1 MKRFSSIYSRSEKVQ
16 EIVKNIKEYK
26 EPVYIKG
33 LSGSSLSL
41 ISSVVCELTEDF
53 THIFLFEDK
62 QKAAYFYNDLER
74 YYNDS
79 EIDYNEK
86 HVLFY
91 PSSFFHENDTNKLN
105 NANILLRTAI
115 LERLSLS
122 TAKIIVTY
130 PQAFCEKTVDKKSFN
145 KKTFTIAKNEDLNID
160 QLIDVL
166 DDFGFERN
174 DLVYQAGQY
183 SIRGGIIDVFSF
195 SQENPYRI
203 ELFGDTIDSLRTF
216 DVLTQL
222 SIEEKESFNIL
233 PNFTLSQEQT
243 TKTSFT
249 KWLNDKTILWVNQAD
264 LCLAKTMQIEE
275 KQNSNDTFIKSKEL
289 LNYIKEKKI
298 FFLGKNFQSKE
309 KNPLI
314 FDIISQ
320 PVFNANFP
328 MLIDCLEQ
336 KQEQNYQT
344 CFCVLDA
351 QQKERV
357 EKVLVEFAKN
367 RNITTPVFLQGS
379 IAEGFID
386 NDHKLLLFTD
396 HQLFN
401 RYHKYKLRDGSKEQE
416 KITME
421 SLLSLTPGD
430 YVTHIDHGIGV
441 FAGLAKIDKGGKK
454 QEAIR
459 LIFKG
464 NDTLYV
470 SIHSLHKISRYSSKD
485 TANIPKLN
493 RLGSTTWQILKN
505 KTKQKVKDIAKDLI
519 ALYAERK
526 ATKGYAFSADSY
538 LQNSLEA
545 SFMYEDTPDQLK
557 ATIDVKRDM
566 ESSHPMDRLVCG
578 DVGFG
583 KTEVAIRAAFKAV
596 CDSKQV
602 VVLVP
607 TTILAFQHW
616 KTFSRRLKD
625 FPCRVDYLNRFRT
638 TKEKNQI
645 LKDLQSGKIDILI
658 GTHRVVGKDVKFKD
672 LGLLIIDEEHKFG
685 VSVKEK
691 LKQLKV
697 NIDTLTLSAT
707 PIPRTLQFSLMGARD
722 LSIIN
727 TPPANRQPVNTQ
739 VINFDKELIRDAI
752 DFEIQR
758 GGQVYFVHNRVQTIH
773 EIAQLLHQLL
783 PKARIIVGHGQMEG
797 EALERV
803 MLDFIEGQYDILVS
817 TTIVENGL
825 DIPNANTIIINDA
838 QNYGLSD
845 LHQLRGRVGR
855 SNAKAFCYLIAP
867 ESYLLTPEAHKRLSA
882 IEEFSA
888 IGSGFAIAMRD
899 LDIRGAGNLL
909 GAEQSGFISDIGFE
923 TYHKILNEAMDEIR
937 QDCGQIQEDATK
949 RECVIETDLEILIPD
964 NYITNVVERLK
975 IYKQLDSMEDDK
987 DLAPLIQ
994 SLTDR
999 FGTIPWQTLELF
1011 QIVKLRMLA
1020 KKIYAEKIS
1029 IKQNKMAIT
1038 FNFQSNAVERILS
1051 YVQSYPS
1058 QSKVVEQEDKVILNI
1073 TSIDNL
1079 EKAIKVFSYLQ
1090 EDFVEKL

>member
-1 MKRFSSIYSRSEKVQ
+1 MKRFSSIYSHSEKVQ
-16 EIVKNIKEYK
+16 EIVRNINDYNN
-26 EPVYIKG
+26 PFYIKG

-41 ISSVVCELTEDF
+41 VTSVVSELTSDF
-53 THIFLFEDK
+53 THIFLFDDK

-74 YYNDS
+74 YYNDAEKDYS
-79 EIDYNEK
+79 EKQI
-86 HVLFY
+86 LFF

-115 LERLSLS
+115 LERLSCS

-145 KKTFTIAKNEDLNID
+145 SKVITVSKNEELNIED
-160 QLIDVL
+160 FIEIL
-166 DDFGFERN
+166 DEFGFERT

-183 SIRGGIIDVFSF
+183 SIRGGIIDVYSF

-222 SIEEKESFNIL
+222 SIEEKETFNIL

-243 TKTSFT
+243 TKSPFT
-249 KWLNDKTILWVNQAD
+249 KWFDDKTILWINQAD
-264 LCLAKTMQIEE
+264 LCLAKVMQIEE

-289 LNYIKEKKI
+289 LNLIKGKKV

-309 KNPLI
+309 INPLI
-314 FDIISQ
+314 FNITPQ

-336 KQEQNYQT
+336 KQAEHYQT

-367 RNITTPVFLQGS
+367 RNIITPIFLQGS

-386 NDHKLLLFTD
+386 SDHKLLLFTD

-421 SLLSLTPGD
+421 SLLNLTPGD
-430 YVTHIDHGIGV
+430 YVTHIDHGVGV
-441 FAGLAKIDKGGKK
+441 FGGLAKIDKGGRK

-493 RLGSTTWQILKN
+493 RLGSTTWQTLKN
-505 KTKQKVKDIAKDLI
+505 KTKQKVKDIARDLI

-526 ATKGYAFSADSY
+526 STKGYAFSADSY

-557 ATIDVKRDM
+557 ATKDVKHDM
-566 ESSHPMDRLVCG
+566 ESSYPMDRLVCG

-638 TKEKNQI
+638 TKEKSQI
-645 LKDLQSGKIDILI
+645 LKDLKAGKIDILI

-773 EIAQLLHQLL
+773 EIAQTLHQLL
-783 PKARIIVGHGQMEG
+783 PKARIVVGHGQMEG

-867 ESYLLTPEAHKRLSA
+867 GPYLLTSEAQKRLSA

-937 QDCGQIQEDATK
+937 QDCGQIQEDETK

-964 NYITNVVERLK
+964 NYITSVVERLK
-975 IYKQLDSMEDDK
+975 IYKQLDSMENEQ
-987 DLAPLIQ
+987 DLVPLSQ

-999 FGTIPWQTLELF
+999 FGNIPSQTLELF

-1020 KKIYAEKIS
+1020 KRIFVEKIS
-1029 IKQNKMAIT
+1029 IKQNKMTAT
-1038 FNFQSNAVERILS
+1038 FNSQSNAFERIIS
-1051 YVQSYPS
+1051 YVQSYPTQCTIS
-1058 QSKVVEQEDKVILNI
+1058 QQEEKLILNVK
-1073 TSIDNL
+1073 SIDNID
-1079 EKAIKVFSYLQ
+1079 KAIKVFAYLQ
-1090 EDFVEKL
+1090 EDFS

>member
-16 EIVKNIKEYK
+16 EIVRNIKEYK
-26 EPVYIKG
+26 EPFYIKG

-41 ISSVVCELTEDF
+41 ISSVACELTEDF
-53 THIFLFEDK
+53 THVFLFEDK

-79 EIDYNEK
+79 EKEYNEK

-91 PSSFFHENDTNKLN
+91 PSSFFHENDANKLN
-105 NANILLRTAI
+105 NSNILLRTAI

-145 KKTFTIAKNEDLNID
+145 KKIFTVSKNEELNID
-160 QLIDVL
+160 ELIDIL
-166 DDFGFERN
+166 DDFGFERS

-216 DVLTQL
+216 DILTQL

-233 PNFTLSQEQT
+233 PNFTLSQEQI

-249 KWLNDKTILWVNQAD
+249 KWFNDKTILWVNQAD
-264 LCLAKTMQIEE
+264 LCLAKFMQIEE
-275 KQNSNDTFIKSKEL
+275 KQNANDSFLKSKEI
-289 LNYIKEKKI
+289 LNFFKEKKV
-298 FFLGKNFQSKE
+298 FFLGKNFKNEE

-314 FDIISQ
+314 FDIIPQ

-336 KQEQNYQT
+336 KQEENYQT

-367 RNITTPVFLQGS
+367 RNILTPTFLQGS

-401 RYHKYKLRDGSKEQE
+401 RYHKYKLRDGKAQQE

-421 SLLSLTPGD
+421 DLLSLTPGD

-459 LIFKG
+459 LIFK
-464 NDTLYV
+464 NDDILYV
-470 SIHSLHKISRYSSKD
+470 SIHSLHKISRYSSKE
-485 TANIPKLN
+485 TANPPKLN
-493 RLGSTTWQILKN
+493 RLGSTTWQTLKN

-519 ALYAERK
+519 ALYAKRK
-526 ATKGYAFSADSY
+526 ATQGYAFSADSY

-557 ATIDVKRDM
+557 ATIDVKQDM

-616 KTFSRRLKD
+616 KTFSQRLKD

-645 LKDLQSGKIDILI
+645 LKDLQIGKIDILI

-773 EIAQLLHQLL
+773 EIAQTLHQLV
-783 PKARIIVGHGQMEG
+783 PKARIVVGHGQMEG

-899 LDIRGAGNLL
+899 LDIRGAGDLL

-964 NYITNVVERLK
+964 KYISNIVERLK
-975 IYKQLDSMEDDK
+975 IYKQLDTMESEK
-987 DLAPLIQ
+987 DLPLLQQ
-994 SLTDR
+994 SLEDR
-999 FGTIPWQTLELF
+999 FGTIPSQTLELF

-1038 FNFQSNAVERILS
+1038 FNSQSNAVERILS

-1058 QSKVVEQEDKVILNI
+1058 QCTLEEKDDKLNLNI
-1073 TSIDNL
+1073 KSIGNL
-1079 EKAIKVFSYLQ
+1079 DDAIKVFTYLQ
-1090 EDFVEKL
+1090 EENC

>member
-16 EIVKNIKEYK
+16 EIVKNIKDYK

-130 PQAFCEKTVDKKSFN
+130 PQAFCEKTIDKKSFN
-145 KKTFTIAKNEDLNID
+145 KKTFTIAKNEELNID

-166 DDFGFERN
+166 DDFGFERS

-493 RLGSTTWQILKN
+493 RLGSTIWQTLKN

-583 KTEVAIRAAFKAV
+583 KTEVAIRASFKAV

-773 EIAQLLHQLL
+773 EIAQTLHQLV

-987 DLAPLIQ
+987 DLAPLIK

>member
-26 EPVYIKG
+26 EPFYIKG

-41 ISSVVCELTEDF
+41 ISSVTCELTEEF

-79 EIDYNEK
+79 EKEYNEK

-91 PSSFFHENDTNKLN
+91 PSSFFHENDANKLN
-105 NANILLRTAI
+105 NSNILLRTAI

-145 KKTFTIAKNEDLNID
+145 KKIFTISKNEELNID
-160 QLIDVL
+160 ELIDVL
-166 DDFGFERN
+166 DDFGFERS

-216 DVLTQL
+216 DILTQL

-233 PNFTLSQEQT
+233 PNFTLSQEQI

-249 KWLNDKTILWVNQAD
+249 KWFNDKTILWVNQAD
-264 LCLAKTMQIEE
+264 LCLAKFMQIEE
-275 KQNSNDTFIKSKEL
+275 KQNSNDTFLKSKEI
-289 LNYIKEKKI
+289 LNFFKEKKV
-298 FFLGKNFQSKE
+298 FFLGKNFKNEE

-314 FDIISQ
+314 FDIIPQ

-336 KQEQNYQT
+336 KQEENYQT

-367 RNITTPVFLQGS
+367 RNILTPTFLQGS

-401 RYHKYKLRDGSKEQE
+401 RYHKYKLRDGKAQQE

-421 SLLSLTPGD
+421 DLLSLTPGD

-459 LIFKG
+459 LIFK
-464 NDTLYV
+464 NDDILYV
-470 SIHSLHKISRYSSKD
+470 SIHSLHKISRYSSKE
-485 TANIPKLN
+485 TANPPKLN
-493 RLGSTTWQILKN
+493 RLGSTTWQTLKN

-519 ALYAERK
+519 ALYAKRK
-526 ATKGYAFSADSY
+526 ATQGYAFSADSY

-616 KTFSRRLKD
+616 KTFSQRLKD

-645 LKDLQSGKIDILI
+645 LKDLQIGKIDILI

-773 EIAQLLHQLL
+773 EIAQTLHQLV
-783 PKARIIVGHGQMEG
+783 PKARIVVGHGQMEG

-899 LDIRGAGNLL
+899 LDIRGAGDLL

-964 NYITNVVERLK
+964 KYISNIVERLK
-975 IYKQLDSMEDDK
+975 IYKQLDTMESEK
-987 DLAPLIQ
+987 DLPLLQQ
-994 SLTDR
+994 SLEDR
-999 FGTIPWQTLELF
+999 FGTIPSQTLELF

-1058 QSKVVEQEDKVILNI
+1058 QCTLEEKDDKLNLNI
-1073 TSIDNL
+1073 KSIGNL
-1079 EKAIKVFSYLQ
+1079 DDAIKVFSYLQ
-1090 EDFVEKL
+1090 EDFV

>member
-16 EIVKNIKEYK
+16 EIVRNIKEYK
-26 EPVYIKG
+26 EPFYIKG

-41 ISSVVCELTEDF
+41 ISSVACELTEDF
-53 THIFLFEDK
+53 THVFLFEDK

-79 EIDYNEK
+79 EKEYNEK

-91 PSSFFHENDTNKLN
+91 PSSFFHENDANKLN
-105 NANILLRTAI
+105 NSNILLRTAI

-145 KKTFTIAKNEDLNID
+145 KKIFTVSKNEELNID
-160 QLIDVL
+160 ELIDVL
-166 DDFGFERN
+166 DDFGFERS

-216 DVLTQL
+216 DILTQL

-233 PNFTLSQEQT
+233 PNFTLSQEQI

-249 KWLNDKTILWVNQAD
+249 KWFNDKTILWVNQAD
-264 LCLAKTMQIEE
+264 LCLAKFMQIEE
-275 KQNSNDTFIKSKEL
+275 KQNANDSFLKSKEI
-289 LNYIKEKKI
+289 LNFFKEKKV
-298 FFLGKNFQSKE
+298 FFLGKNFKNEE

-336 KQEQNYQT
+336 KQEENYQT

-367 RNITTPVFLQGS
+367 RNILTPTFLQGS

-401 RYHKYKLRDGSKEQE
+401 RYHKYKLRDGKAQQE

-421 SLLSLTPGD
+421 DLLSLTPGD

-459 LIFKG
+459 LIFK
-464 NDTLYV
+464 NDDILYV
-470 SIHSLHKISRYSSKD
+470 SIHSLHKISRYSSKE
-485 TANIPKLN
+485 TANPPKLN
-493 RLGSTTWQILKN
+493 RLGSTTWQTLKN

-519 ALYAERK
+519 ALYAKRK
-526 ATKGYAFSADSY
+526 ATQGYAFSADSY

-616 KTFSRRLKD
+616 KTFSQRLKD

-645 LKDLQSGKIDILI
+645 LKDLQIGKIDILI

-773 EIAQLLHQLL
+773 EIAQTLHQLV
-783 PKARIIVGHGQMEG
+783 PKARIVVGHGQMEG

-899 LDIRGAGNLL
+899 LDIRGAGDLL

-964 NYITNVVERLK
+964 KYISNIVERLK
-975 IYKQLDSMEDDK
+975 IYKQLDTMESEK
-987 DLAPLIQ
+987 DLPLLQQ
-994 SLTDR
+994 SLEDR
-999 FGTIPWQTLELF
+999 FGTIPSQTLELF

-1038 FNFQSNAVERILS
+1038 FNSQSNAVERILS

-1058 QSKVVEQEDKVILNI
+1058 QCTLEEKDDKLNLNI
-1073 TSIDNL
+1073 KSIGNL
-1079 EKAIKVFSYLQ
+1079 DDAIKVFTYLQ
-1090 EDFVEKL
+1090 EENC

>member
-16 EIVKNIKEYK
+16 EIVRNIKEYK
-26 EPVYIKG
+26 EPFYIKG

-41 ISSVVCELTEDF
+41 ISSVTCELTEDF

-91 PSSFFHENDTNKLN
+91 PSSFFHENDNNKLN

-145 KKTFTIAKNEDLNID
+145 KKIFTISKNEELNIEE
-160 QLIDVL
+160 LIDVL
-166 DDFGFERN
+166 DDFGFERS

-216 DVLTQL
+216 DILTQL

-233 PNFTLSQEQT
+233 PNFTLSQEQI

-249 KWLNDKTILWVNQAD
+249 KWFNDKTIIWVNQAD
-264 LCLAKTMQIEE
+264 LCLAKFMQIEE
-275 KQNSNDTFIKSKEL
+275 KQNANDSFLKSKEI
-289 LNYIKEKKI
+289 LNFFKEKKV
-298 FFLGKNFQSKE
+298 FFFEKNFKNEE

-367 RNITTPVFLQGS
+367 RNILTPTFLQGS

-401 RYHKYKLRDGSKEQE
+401 RYHKYKLRDGKAQQE

-421 SLLSLTPGD
+421 DLLSLTPGD

-459 LIFKG
+459 LIFKD
-464 NDTLYV
+464 NDSLYV
-470 SIHSLHKISRYSSKD
+470 SIHSLHKISRYSSKE
-485 TANIPKLN
+485 TANPPKLN
-493 RLGSTTWQILKN
+493 RLGSTTWQTLKN

-519 ALYAERK
+519 ALYAKRK
-526 ATKGYAFSADSY
+526 ATQGYAFSADSY

-616 KTFSRRLKD
+616 KTFSQRLKD

-645 LKDLQSGKIDILI
+645 LKDLQIGKIDILI

-773 EIAQLLHQLL
+773 EIAQTLHQLV
-783 PKARIIVGHGQMEG
+783 PKARIVVGHGQMEG

-867 ESYLLTPEAHKRLSA
+867 EAYLLTPEAHKRLSA

-899 LDIRGAGNLL
+899 LDIRGAGDLL

-964 NYITNVVERLK
+964 KYISNIVERLK
-975 IYKQLDSMEDDK
+975 IYKQLDTMESEK
-987 DLAPLIQ
+987 DLPLLQQ
-994 SLTDR
+994 SLEDR
-999 FGTIPWQTLELF
+999 FGTIPSQTLELF

-1051 YVQSYPS
+1051 YVQSYPT
-1058 QSKVVEQEDKVILNI
+1058 QSSVSEQEDKVVLSIK
-1073 TSIDNL
+1073 SIDNL
-1079 EKAIKVFSYLQ
+1079 DKAIKVFTYLQ
-1090 EDFVEKL
+1090 EDFV

>member
-26 EPVYIKG
+26 EPLYIKG

-41 ISSVVCELTEDF
+41 ISSVACELTEDF

-79 EIDYNEK
+79 EKEYNEK

-105 NANILLRTAI
+105 NSNILLRTAI

-145 KKTFTIAKNEDLNID
+145 KKIFTISKNEELNID
-160 QLIDVL
+160 ELIDIL
-166 DDFGFERN
+166 DDFGFERS

-216 DVLTQL
+216 DILTQL

-233 PNFTLSQEQT
+233 PNFTLSQEQI

-249 KWLNDKTILWVNQAD
+249 KWFNDKTIIWVNQAD
-264 LCLAKTMQIEE
+264 LCLAKFMQIEE
-275 KQNSNDTFIKSKEL
+275 KQNANDSFLKSKEI
-289 LNYIKEKKI
+289 LNFFKEKKV
-298 FFLGKNFQSKE
+298 FFLGKNFKNEE

-336 KQEQNYQT
+336 KQEENYQT

-367 RNITTPVFLQGS
+367 RNILTPTFLQGS

-401 RYHKYKLRDGSKEQE
+401 RYHKYKLRDGKAQQE

-421 SLLSLTPGD
+421 DLLSLTPGD

-459 LIFKG
+459 LIFK
-464 NDTLYV
+464 NDDILYV

-485 TANIPKLN
+485 TANPPKLN
-493 RLGSTTWQILKN
+493 RLGSTTWQTLKN

-519 ALYAERK
+519 ALYAKRK
-526 ATKGYAFSADSY
+526 ATQGYAFSADSY

-616 KTFSRRLKD
+616 KTFSQRLKD

-645 LKDLQSGKIDILI
+645 LKDLQIGKIDILI

-773 EIAQLLHQLL
+773 EIAQTLHQLV
-783 PKARIIVGHGQMEG
+783 PKARIVVGHGQMEG

-899 LDIRGAGNLL
+899 LDIRGAGDLL

-964 NYITNVVERLK
+964 KYISNIVERLK
-975 IYKQLDSMEDDK
+975 IYKQLDTMESEK
-987 DLAPLIQ
+987 DLPLLQQ
-994 SLTDR
+994 SLEDR
-999 FGTIPWQTLELF
+999 FGTIPSQTLELF

-1038 FNFQSNAVERILS
+1038 FNSQSNAVERILS

-1058 QSKVVEQEDKVILNI
+1058 QCTLEEKDDKLNLNI
-1073 TSIDNL
+1073 KSIGNL
-1079 EKAIKVFSYLQ
+1079 DDAIKVFTYLQ
-1090 EDFVEKL
+1090 EENC

>member
-16 EIVKNIKEYK
+16 EIVRNIKEYK
-26 EPVYIKG
+26 EPFYIKG

-41 ISSVVCELTEDF
+41 ISSVACELTEDF
-53 THIFLFEDK
+53 THVFLFEDK

-79 EIDYNEK
+79 EKEYNEK

-91 PSSFFHENDTNKLN
+91 PSSFFHENDANKLN
-105 NANILLRTAI
+105 NSNILLRTAI

-145 KKTFTIAKNEDLNID
+145 KKIFTVSKNEELNID
-160 QLIDVL
+160 ELIDIL
-166 DDFGFERN
+166 DDFGFERS

-216 DVLTQL
+216 DILTQL

-233 PNFTLSQEQT
+233 PNFTLSQEQI

-249 KWLNDKTILWVNQAD
+249 KWFNDKTILWVNQAD
-264 LCLAKTMQIEE
+264 LCLAKFMQIEE
-275 KQNSNDTFIKSKEL
+275 KQNSNDTFLKSKEI
-289 LNYIKEKKI
+289 LNFFKEKKV
-298 FFLGKNFQSKE
+298 FFLGKNFKNEE

-336 KQEQNYQT
+336 KQEENYQT

-367 RNITTPVFLQGS
+367 RNILTPTFLQGS

-401 RYHKYKLRDGSKEQE
+401 RYHKYKLRDGKAQQE

-421 SLLSLTPGD
+421 DLLSLTPGD

-459 LIFKG
+459 LIFK
-464 NDTLYV
+464 NDDILYV
-470 SIHSLHKISRYSSKD
+470 SIHSLHKISRYSSKE
-485 TANIPKLN
+485 TANPPKLN
-493 RLGSTTWQILKN
+493 RLGSTTWQTLKN

-519 ALYAERK
+519 ALYAKRK
-526 ATKGYAFSADSY
+526 ATQGYAFSADSY

-616 KTFSRRLKD
+616 KTFSQRLKD

-645 LKDLQSGKIDILI
+645 LKDLQIGKIDILI

-773 EIAQLLHQLL
+773 EIAQTLHQLV
-783 PKARIIVGHGQMEG
+783 PKARIVVGHGQMEG

-899 LDIRGAGNLL
+899 LDIRGAGDLL

-964 NYITNVVERLK
+964 KYISNIVERLK
-975 IYKQLDSMEDDK
+975 IYKQLDTMESEK
-987 DLAPLIQ
+987 DLPLLQQ
-994 SLTDR
+994 SLEDR
-999 FGTIPWQTLELF
+999 FGTIPSQTLELF

-1038 FNFQSNAVERILS
+1038 FNSQSNAVERILS

-1058 QSKVVEQEDKVILNI
+1058 QCTLEEKDDKLNLNI
-1073 TSIDNL
+1073 KSIGNL
-1079 EKAIKVFSYLQ
+1079 DDAIKVFTYLQ
-1090 EDFVEKL
+1090 EENC

>member
-16 EIVKNIKEYK
+16 EIVRNIKEYK
-26 EPVYIKG
+26 EPLYIKG

-41 ISSVVCELTEDF
+41 ISSVTCELTEEF

-79 EIDYNEK
+79 EKEYNEK

-91 PSSFFHENDTNKLN
+91 PSSFFHENDANKLN
-105 NANILLRTAI
+105 NSNILLRTAI

-145 KKTFTIAKNEDLNID
+145 KKIFTVSKNEELNID
-160 QLIDVL
+160 ELIDIL
-166 DDFGFERN
+166 DDFGFERS

-216 DVLTQL
+216 DILTQL

-233 PNFTLSQEQT
+233 PNFTLSQEQI

-249 KWLNDKTILWVNQAD
+249 KWFNDKTIIWVNQAD
-264 LCLAKTMQIEE
+264 LCLAKFMQIEE
-275 KQNSNDTFIKSKEL
+275 KQNSNDTFLKSKEI
-289 LNYIKEKKI
+289 LNFFKEKKV
-298 FFLGKNFQSKE
+298 FFLGKNFKNEE

-336 KQEQNYQT
+336 KQEENYQT

-367 RNITTPVFLQGS
+367 RNILTPTFLQGS

-401 RYHKYKLRDGSKEQE
+401 RYHKYKLRDGKAQQE

-421 SLLSLTPGD
+421 DLLSLTPGD

-459 LIFKG
+459 LIFK
-464 NDTLYV
+464 NDDILYV
-470 SIHSLHKISRYSSKD
+470 SIHSLHKISRYSSKE
-485 TANIPKLN
+485 TANPPKLN
-493 RLGSTTWQILKN
+493 RLGSTTWQTLKN

-519 ALYAERK
+519 ALYAKRK
-526 ATKGYAFSADSY
+526 ATQGYAFSADSY

-616 KTFSRRLKD
+616 KTFSQRLKD

-645 LKDLQSGKIDILI
+645 LKDLQIGKIDILI

-773 EIAQLLHQLL
+773 EIAQTLHQLV
-783 PKARIIVGHGQMEG
+783 PKARIVVGHGQMEG

-899 LDIRGAGNLL
+899 LDIRGAGDLL

-964 NYITNVVERLK
+964 KYISNIVERLK
-975 IYKQLDSMEDDK
+975 IYKQLDTMESEK
-987 DLAPLIQ
+987 DLPLLQQ
-994 SLTDR
+994 SLEDR
-999 FGTIPWQTLELF
+999 FGTIPSQTLELF

-1038 FNFQSNAVERILS
+1038 FNSQSNAVERILS

-1058 QSKVVEQEDKVILNI
+1058 QCTLEEKDDKLNLNI
-1073 TSIDNL
+1073 KSIGNL
-1079 EKAIKVFSYLQ
+1079 DDAIKVFSYLQ
-1090 EDFVEKL
+1090 EDFV

>member
-26 EPVYIKG
+26 EPFYIKG

-41 ISSVVCELTEDF
+41 ISSITCELTEEF

-91 PSSFFHENDTNKLN
+91 PSSFFHENDNNKLN

-145 KKTFTIAKNEDLNID
+145 KKIFTISKNEELNIEE
-160 QLIDVL
+160 LIDVL
-166 DDFGFERN
+166 DDFGFERS

-216 DVLTQL
+216 DILTQL

-233 PNFTLSQEQT
+233 PNFTLSQEQI

-249 KWLNDKTILWVNQAD
+249 KWFNDKTIIWVNQAD
-264 LCLAKTMQIEE
+264 LCLAKFMQIEE
-275 KQNSNDTFIKSKEL
+275 KQNANDSFLKSKEI
-289 LNYIKEKKI
+289 LNFFKEKKV
-298 FFLGKNFQSKE
+298 FFFEKNFKNEE

-314 FDIISQ
+314 FDIIPQ

-336 KQEQNYQT
+336 KQEENYQT

-367 RNITTPVFLQGS
+367 RNILTPTFLQGS

-401 RYHKYKLRDGSKEQE
+401 RYHKYKLRDGKAQQE

-421 SLLSLTPGD
+421 DLLSLTPGD

-459 LIFKG
+459 LIFK
-464 NDTLYV
+464 NDDILYV
-470 SIHSLHKISRYSSKD
+470 SIHSLHKISRYSSKE
-485 TANIPKLN
+485 TANPPKLN
-493 RLGSTTWQILKN
+493 RLGSTTWQTLKN

-519 ALYAERK
+519 ALYAKRK
-526 ATKGYAFSADSY
+526 ATQGYAFSADSY

-616 KTFSRRLKD
+616 KTFSQRLKD

-645 LKDLQSGKIDILI
+645 LKDLQIGKIDILI

-773 EIAQLLHQLL
+773 EIAQTLHQLV
-783 PKARIIVGHGQMEG
+783 PKARIVVGHGQMEG

-867 ESYLLTPEAHKRLSA
+867 DSYLLTPEAHKRLSA

-899 LDIRGAGNLL
+899 LDIRGAGDLL

-964 NYITNVVERLK
+964 KYISNIVERLK
-975 IYKQLDSMEDDK
+975 IYKQLDTMESEK
-987 DLAPLIQ
+987 DLPLLQQ
-994 SLTDR
+994 SLEDR
-999 FGTIPWQTLELF
+999 FGTIPSQTLELF

-1058 QSKVVEQEDKVILNI
+1058 QCTLEEKDDKLNLNI
-1073 TSIDNL
+1073 KSIGNL
-1079 EKAIKVFSYLQ
+1079 DDAIKVFTYLQ
-1090 EDFVEKL
+1090 EENC

>member
-1 MKRFSSIYSRSEKVQ
+1 MKRFSQKYSQSERIQQVVESITNYKSRTC
-16 EIVKNIKEYK
+16 
-26 EPVYIKG
+26 IKG
-33 LSGSSLSL
+33 LSGSSSSL
-41 ISSVVCELTEDF
+41 ISALVSERTKEF

-74 YYNDS
+74 YFDDAERDYS
-79 EIDYNEK
+79 EKQI
-86 HVLFY
+86 LFY
-91 PSSFFHENDTNKLN
+91 PSSFFHETDTNKLQ
-105 NANILLRTAI
+105 NANIQQRTAI
-115 LERLSLS
+115 LERLTKSDV
-122 TAKIIVTY
+122 KIIVTY

-145 KKTFTIAKNEDLNID
+145 KRIISIKKGEELNID
-160 QLIDVL
+160 NLIDIF
-166 DDFGFERN
+166 DEFGFERS
-174 DLVYQAGQY
+174 DIVYQPGQY

-216 DVLTQL
+216 DILTQL
-222 SIEEKESFNIL
+222 SIEEKDDFNIL
-233 PNFTLSQEQT
+233 PNFTLNQET
-243 TKTSFT
+243 NTKSPFT
-249 KWLNDKTILWVNQAD
+249 KWLDEKTILWINQAD
-264 LCLAKTMQIEE
+264 VCLSKVMSIEE
-275 KQNSNDTFIKSKEL
+275 KQNSNDTFISSKEF
-289 LNYIKEKKI
+289 LNS
-298 FFLGKNFQSKE
+298 FKE
-309 KNPLI
+309 KNIVFLGNDFQNKETNPI
-314 FDIISQ
+314 CFNTSAQ
-320 PVFNANFP
+320 PAFNANFS
-328 MLIDCLEQ
+328 MLIDCLQQ
-336 KQEQNYQT
+336 KQEEGYET

-357 EKVLVEFAKN
+357 EKVLVEFAKD
-367 RNITTPVFLQGS
+367 RNVIAPTFLQGS

-386 NDHKLLLFTD
+386 NEHKLLLFTD

-401 RYHKYKLRDGSKEQE
+401 RYHKYKLRDQRAQQE

-421 SLLSLTPGD
+421 DLLNLSPGD

-441 FAGLAKIDKGGKK
+441 FAGLEKIDKGGRK

-459 LIFKG
+459 LIFKD
-464 NDTLYV
+464 NDILYV

-485 TANIPKLN
+485 TVNIPKLN
-493 RLGSTTWQILKN
+493 RLGSTTWQTLKN

-526 ATKGYAFSADSY
+526 ATTGYAFSADSY

-557 ATIDVKRDM
+557 ATKDVKHDM

-638 TKEKNQI
+638 TKEKTQI
-645 LKDLQSGKIDILI
+645 LKDLKAGKIDILI

-727 TPPANRQPVNTQ
+727 TPPANRQPVTTQ

-758 GGQVYFVHNRVQTIH
+758 GGQVYFVHNRVQSIND
-773 EIAQLLHQLL
+773 IAQTLHQLL
-783 PKARIIVGHGQMEG
+783 PKARIVVGHGQMEG

-838 QNYGLSD
+838 HNYGLSD

-867 ESYLLTPEAHKRLSA
+867 EPYLLTSEAQKRLSA

-937 QDCGQIQEDATK
+937 QDCGQIQEDETK

-964 NYITNVVERLK
+964 NYITSVVERLK
-975 IYKQLDSMEDDK
+975 IYKQLDTMQSEEE
-987 DLAPLIQ
+987 LPLLMSCLI
-994 SLTDR
+994 DR
-999 FGTIPWQTLELF
+999 FGDIPSQTKELF
-1011 QIVKLRMLA
+1011 EIVKLRILA
-1020 KKIYAEKIS
+1020 KRLYVEKIS
-1029 IKQNKMAIT
+1029 IKQNKMT
-1038 FNFQSNAVERILS
+1038 VVFNAQSNAIERVIS
-1051 YVQSYPS
+1051 YIQCYPTESSIS
-1058 QSKVVEQEDKVILNI
+1058 QQEEKLILNI
-1073 TSIDNL
+1073 KSINKI

-1090 EDFVEKL
+1090 EDFN

>member
-1 MKRFSSIYSRSEKVQ
+1 MKRFSQKYSTSPKVQ
-16 EIVKNIKEYK
+16 QIVESITISKSKTC
-26 EPVYIKG
+26 VKG
-33 LSGSSLSL
+33 LSGASLSL
-41 ISSVVCELTEDF
+41 ISAVTTELTKEF

-74 YYNDS
+74 YFNDT
-79 EIDYNEK
+79 EIDYSEK
-86 HVLFY
+86 QILFY
-91 PSSFFHENDTNKLN
+91 PSSFFHENDTNKLQN
-105 NANILLRTAI
+105 TNIQLRTAI
-115 LERLSLS
+115 LERLTNS
-122 TAKIIVTY
+122 TAKVIITY

-145 KKTFTIAKNEDLNID
+145 KRIISIKKGEELNID
-160 QLIDVL
+160 NLIDIF
-166 DDFGFERN
+166 DEFGFERS
-174 DLVYQAGQY
+174 DIVYQPGQY

-216 DVLTQL
+216 DILTQL
-222 SIEEKESFNIL
+222 SIEEKDNFNIV
-233 PNFTLSQEQT
+233 PNFTQNQETT
-243 TKTSFT
+243 TKTPFT
-249 KWLNDKTILWVNQAD
+249 KWLDEKTILWINQAD
-264 LCLAKTMQIEE
+264 VCLSKVMSIEE
-275 KQNSNDTFIKSKEL
+275 KQNTTDNFISSKEFL
-289 LNYIKEKKI
+289 TAVKGKTLV
-298 FFLGKNFQSKE
+298 FLGNDFQSKE
-309 KNPLI
+309 TNPI
-314 FDIISQ
+314 CFNTSAQ
-320 PVFNANFP
+320 PAFNANFS
-328 MLIDCLEQ
+328 MLIDCLQQ
-336 KQEQNYQT
+336 KQEEGYET

-357 EKVLVEFAKN
+357 EKVLVEFAKD
-367 RNITTPVFLQGS
+367 RNMINPTFLQGS
-379 IAEGFID
+379 LSEGFID
-386 NDHKLLLFTD
+386 NEHKLLLFTD

-401 RYHKYKLRDGSKEQE
+401 RYHKYKLRDGKAQQE
-416 KITME
+416 KLTME
-421 SLLSLTPGD
+421 DLLNLSPGD

-441 FAGLAKIDKGGKK
+441 FGGLEKIDKGGRK

-464 NDTLYV
+464 NDILYV

-485 TANIPKLN
+485 TPNAPKLN
-493 RLGSTTWQILKN
+493 RLGSSAWQTLKN

-526 ATKGYAFSADSY
+526 ASKGYAFSADSY

-557 ATIDVKRDM
+557 ATKDVKHDM
-566 ESSHPMDRLVCG
+566 ESSYPMDRLVCG

-625 FPCRVDYLNRFRT
+625 FPCRVDYLNRFRS
-638 TKEKNQI
+638 TKEKKDI
-645 LKDLQSGKIDILI
+645 LKDLASGKIDILI

-697 NIDTLTLSAT
+697 NIDTLTLTAT

-739 VINFDKELIRDAI
+739 VINFDKDLIRDAI

-758 GGQVYFVHNRVQTIH
+758 GGQVYFVHNRVQSIND
-773 EIAQLLHQLL
+773 IAQTLHQLL
-783 PKARIIVGHGQMEG
+783 PKARIVVGHGQMEG

-838 QNYGLSD
+838 HNYGLSD

-867 ESYLLTPEAHKRLSA
+867 EAYLLTPEAQKRLSA

-909 GAEQSGFISDIGFE
+909 GAEQSGFISDIGYE

-937 QDCGQIQEDATK
+937 QDYGQIQEDETK

-964 NYITNVVERLK
+964 NYISNVVERLK
-975 IYKQLDSMEDDK
+975 VYKQLDAMESEEE
-987 DLAPLIQ
+987 LAPLMQ

-999 FGTIPWQTLELF
+999 FGSIPSQTLELF
-1011 QIVKLRMLA
+1011 EIVKLRILA
-1020 KKIYAEKIS
+1020 KKLYVEKIS
-1029 IKQNKMAIT
+1029 IKQNKMTIT
-1038 FNFQSNAVERILS
+1038 INSQSNAIENVII
-1051 YVQSYPS
+1051 YAQSYPS
-1058 QSKVVEQEDKVILNI
+1058 QCLVSQQEEKLILSI
-1073 TSIDNL
+1073 KSIDKID
-1079 EKAIKVFSYLQ
+1079 KAIKVFTALQ
-1090 EDFVEKL
+1090 

>member
-26 EPVYIKG
+26 EPFYIKG

-41 ISSVVCELTEDF
+41 ISSVTCELTEDF

-79 EIDYNEK
+79 EKEYNEK

-91 PSSFFHENDTNKLN
+91 PSSFFHENDANKLN
-105 NANILLRTAI
+105 NSNILLRTAI

-145 KKTFTIAKNEDLNID
+145 KKIFTISKNEELNID
-160 QLIDVL
+160 ELIDIL
-166 DDFGFERN
+166 DDFGFERS

-216 DVLTQL
+216 DILTQL

-233 PNFTLSQEQT
+233 PNFTLSQEQI

-249 KWLNDKTILWVNQAD
+249 KWFNDKTIIWVNQAD
-264 LCLAKTMQIEE
+264 LCLAKFMQIEE
-275 KQNSNDTFIKSKEL
+275 KQNSNDTFLKSKEI
-289 LNYIKEKKI
+289 LNFFKEKKV
-298 FFLGKNFQSKE
+298 FFLGKNFKNEE

-336 KQEQNYQT
+336 KQEENYQT

-367 RNITTPVFLQGS
+367 RNILTPTFLQGS

-401 RYHKYKLRDGSKEQE
+401 RYHKYKLRDGKAQQE

-421 SLLSLTPGD
+421 DLLSLTPGD

-459 LIFKG
+459 LIFK
-464 NDTLYV
+464 NDDILYV
-470 SIHSLHKISRYSSKD
+470 SIHSLHKISRYSSKE
-485 TANIPKLN
+485 TANPPKLN
-493 RLGSTTWQILKN
+493 RLGSTTWQTLKN

-519 ALYAERK
+519 ALYAKRK
-526 ATKGYAFSADSY
+526 ATQGYAFSADSY

-616 KTFSRRLKD
+616 KTFSQRLKD

-645 LKDLQSGKIDILI
+645 LKDLQIGKIDILI

-758 GGQVYFVHNRVQTIH
+758 GGQVYFVHNRVQTIN
-773 EIAQLLHQLL
+773 EIAQTLHQLV
-783 PKARIIVGHGQMEG
+783 PKARIVVGHGQMEG

-899 LDIRGAGNLL
+899 LDIRGAGDLL

-964 NYITNVVERLK
+964 KYISNIVERLK
-975 IYKQLDSMEDDK
+975 IYKQLDTMESEK
-987 DLAPLIQ
+987 DLPLLQQ
-994 SLTDR
+994 SLEDR
-999 FGTIPWQTLELF
+999 FGTIPSQTLELF

-1058 QSKVVEQEDKVILNI
+1058 QCTLEEKDDKLNLNI
-1073 TSIDNL
+1073 KSIGNL
-1079 EKAIKVFSYLQ
+1079 DDAIKVFTYLQ
-1090 EDFVEKL
+1090 EENC

>member
-130 PQAFCEKTVDKKSFN
+130 PQAFCEKTVDKKSFT
-145 KKTFTIAKNEDLNID
+145 KKTFTIAKNEELNID

-166 DDFGFERN
+166 DDFGFERS

-493 RLGSTTWQILKN
+493 RLGSTTWQTLKN

-773 EIAQLLHQLL
+773 EIAQTLHQLV

-937 QDCGQIQEDATK
+937 QDCGQIQEDETK

-987 DLAPLIQ
+987 DLAPLIK

-1090 EDFVEKL
+1090 EDFIEKL

>member
-16 EIVKNIKEYK
+16 EIVKNIKDYK

-145 KKTFTIAKNEDLNID
+145 KKTFTIAKNEELNID

-166 DDFGFERN
+166 DDFGFERS

-493 RLGSTTWQILKN
+493 RLGSTTWQTLKN

-773 EIAQLLHQLL
+773 EIAQTLHQLV

-825 DIPNANTIIINDA
+825 DIPNANTIMINDA

>member
-1 MKRFSSIYSRSEKVQ
+1 MKRFSQKYSTSPKVQ
-16 EIVKNIKEYK
+16 QIVESITISKSKTC
-26 EPVYIKG
+26 VKG
-33 LSGSSLSL
+33 LSGASLSL
-41 ISSVVCELTEDF
+41 ISAVTTELTKEF

-62 QKAAYFYNDLER
+62 QKAACFYNDLER
-74 YYNDS
+74 YFNDT
-79 EIDYNEK
+79 EIDYSEK
-86 HVLFY
+86 QILFY
-91 PSSFFHENDTNKLN
+91 PSSFFHENDTNKLQN
-105 NANILLRTAI
+105 TNIQLRTAI
-115 LERLSLS
+115 LERLTNS
-122 TAKIIVTY
+122 TAKVIITY

-145 KKTFTIAKNEDLNID
+145 KRIISIKKGEELNID
-160 QLIDVL
+160 NLIDIF
-166 DDFGFERN
+166 DEFGFERS
-174 DLVYQAGQY
+174 DIVYQPGQY

-216 DVLTQL
+216 DILTQL
-222 SIEEKESFNIL
+222 SIEEKDNFNIV
-233 PNFTLSQEQT
+233 PNFTQNQETT
-243 TKTSFT
+243 TKTPFT
-249 KWLNDKTILWVNQAD
+249 KWLDEKTILWINQAD
-264 LCLAKTMQIEE
+264 VCLSKVMSIEE
-275 KQNSNDTFIKSKEL
+275 KQNTTDNFISSKEFL
-289 LNYIKEKKI
+289 TAVKGKTLV
-298 FFLGKNFQSKE
+298 FLGNDFQSKE
-309 KNPLI
+309 TNPI
-314 FDIISQ
+314 CFNTSAQ
-320 PVFNANFP
+320 PAFNANFS
-328 MLIDCLEQ
+328 MLIDCLQQ
-336 KQEQNYQT
+336 KQEEGYET

-357 EKVLVEFAKN
+357 EKVLVEFAKD
-367 RNITTPVFLQGS
+367 RNMINPTFLQGS
-379 IAEGFID
+379 LSEGFID
-386 NDHKLLLFTD
+386 NEHKLLLFTD

-401 RYHKYKLRDGSKEQE
+401 RYHKYKLRDGKAQQE
-416 KITME
+416 KLTME
-421 SLLSLTPGD
+421 DLLNLSPGD

-441 FAGLAKIDKGGKK
+441 FGGLEKIDKGGRK

-464 NDTLYV
+464 NDILYV

-485 TANIPKLN
+485 TPNAPKLN
-493 RLGSTTWQILKN
+493 RLGSSAWQTLKN

-526 ATKGYAFSADSY
+526 ASKGYAFSADSY

-557 ATIDVKRDM
+557 ATKDVKHDM
-566 ESSHPMDRLVCG
+566 ESSYPMDRLVCG

-625 FPCRVDYLNRFRT
+625 FPCRVDYLNRFRS
-638 TKEKNQI
+638 TKEKKDI
-645 LKDLQSGKIDILI
+645 LKDLASGKIDILI

-697 NIDTLTLSAT
+697 NIDTLTLTAT

-739 VINFDKELIRDAI
+739 VINFDKDLIRDAI

-758 GGQVYFVHNRVQTIH
+758 GGQVYFVHNRVQSIND
-773 EIAQLLHQLL
+773 IAQTLHQLL
-783 PKARIIVGHGQMEG
+783 PKARIVVGHGQMEG

-838 QNYGLSD
+838 HNYGLSD

-867 ESYLLTPEAHKRLSA
+867 EAYLLTPEAQKRLSA

-909 GAEQSGFISDIGFE
+909 GAEQSGFISDIGYE

-937 QDCGQIQEDATK
+937 QDYGQIQEDETK

-964 NYITNVVERLK
+964 NYISNVVERLK
-975 IYKQLDSMEDDK
+975 VYKQLDAMESEEE
-987 DLAPLIQ
+987 LAPLMQ

-999 FGTIPWQTLELF
+999 FGSIPSQTLELF
-1011 QIVKLRMLA
+1011 EIVKLRILA
-1020 KKIYAEKIS
+1020 KKLYVEKIS
-1029 IKQNKMAIT
+1029 IKQNKMTIT
-1038 FNFQSNAVERILS
+1038 INSQSNAIENVII
-1051 YVQSYPS
+1051 YAQSYPS
-1058 QSKVVEQEDKVILNI
+1058 QCLVSQQEEKLILSI
-1073 TSIDNL
+1073 KSIDKID
-1079 EKAIKVFSYLQ
+1079 KAIKVFTALQ
-1090 EDFVEKL
+1090 

>member
-16 EIVKNIKEYK
+16 EIVKNIKDYK

-145 KKTFTIAKNEDLNID
+145 KKTFTIAKNEELNID

-166 DDFGFERN
+166 DDFGFERS

-493 RLGSTTWQILKN
+493 RLGSTTWQTLKN

-727 TPPANRQPVNTQ
+727 TPPANRQPINTQ

-773 EIAQLLHQLL
+773 EIAQLLHQLV

>member
-1 MKRFSSIYSRSEKVQ
+1 MKRFSQKYSLSQRVKQIVESITICKSKTCV
-16 EIVKNIKEYK
+16 
-26 EPVYIKG
+26 KG
-33 LSGSSLSL
+33 LSGASLSL
-41 ISSVVCELTEDF
+41 ISAITTELTKEF

-74 YYNDS
+74 YFNDA
-79 EIDYNEK
+79 EIDYSEK
-86 HVLFY
+86 QILFY
-91 PSSFFHENDTNKLN
+91 PSSFFHENDTNKLQHT
-105 NANILLRTAI
+105 NIQLRTAI
-115 LERLSLS
+115 LERLTNS
-122 TAKIIVTY
+122 TAKVIITY

-145 KKTFTIAKNEDLNID
+145 NNIISINKGEDLNID
-160 QLIDVL
+160 SLIDIL
-166 DDFGFERN
+166 DEFGFERS
-174 DLVYQAGQY
+174 DIVYQPGQY

-216 DVLTQL
+216 DILTQL
-222 SIEEKESFNIL
+222 SIDEKDNFNIV
-233 PNFTLSQEQT
+233 PNFTQNQETT
-243 TKTSFT
+243 TKTPFT
-249 KWLNDKTILWVNQAD
+249 KWLDEKTILWINQAD
-264 LCLAKTMQIEE
+264 ICLSKVMSIEE
-275 KQNSNDTFIKSKEL
+275 KQNTNDTFISSKEFL
-289 LNYIKEKKI
+289 TAVKGKTLVYLGNDFQNKET
-298 FFLGKNFQSKE
+298 
-309 KNPLI
+309 NPI
-314 FDIISQ
+314 CFNTSPQ
-320 PVFNANFP
+320 PVFNSNFSL
-328 MLIDCLEQ
+328 LIDCLQQ
-336 KQEQNYQT
+336 KQEEGYET

-357 EKVLVEFAKN
+357 EKVLVEFAKD
-367 RNITTPVFLQGS
+367 RNMIHPTFLQGS
-379 IAEGFID
+379 LSEGFID
-386 NDHKLLLFTD
+386 HDHKLLLFTD

-401 RYHKYKLRDGSKEQE
+401 RYHKYKLRDGKAQQE
-416 KITME
+416 KLTME
-421 SLLSLTPGD
+421 DLLNLSPGD

-441 FAGLAKIDKGGKK
+441 FAGLEKIDKGGRK

-464 NDTLYV
+464 NDILYV

-485 TANIPKLN
+485 TPNAPKLN
-493 RLGSTTWQILKN
+493 RLGSSAWQTLKN

-526 ATKGYAFSADSY
+526 ASKGYAFSADSY

-545 SFMYEDTPDQLK
+545 SFMYEDTPDQFK
-557 ATIDVKRDM
+557 ATKDVKRDM
-566 ESSHPMDRLVCG
+566 ESSYPMDRLVCG

-625 FPCRVDYLNRFRT
+625 FPCRVDYLNRFRS
-638 TKEKNQI
+638 TKEKKDI
-645 LKDLQSGKIDILI
+645 LKDLASGKIDILI

-691 LKQLKV
+691 LKQMKV
-697 NIDTLTLSAT
+697 NIDTLTLTAT

-739 VINFDKELIRDAI
+739 VINFDKDLIRDAI

-758 GGQVYFVHNRVQTIH
+758 GGQVYFVHNRVQSIND
-773 EIAQLLHQLL
+773 IAQTIHQLL
-783 PKARIIVGHGQMEG
+783 PKARIVVGHGQMEG

-838 QNYGLSD
+838 HNYGLSD

-867 ESYLLTPEAHKRLSA
+867 EPYLLTPEAQKRLSA

-909 GAEQSGFISDIGFE
+909 GAEQSGFISDIGYE

-937 QDCGQIQEDATK
+937 QDYGQIQEDETK
-949 RECVIETDLEILIPD
+949 RECVIETDLEILVPD
-964 NYITNVVERLK
+964 NYISNVVERLK
-975 IYKQLDSMEDDK
+975 VYKQLDAMESEEE
-987 DLAPLIQ
+987 LAPLMQ

-999 FGTIPWQTLELF
+999 FGSIPSQTLELF
-1011 QIVKLRMLA
+1011 EIVKLRILA
-1020 KKIYAEKIS
+1020 KKLYVEKIS
-1029 IKQNKMAIT
+1029 IKQNKMTIT
-1038 FNFQSNAVERILS
+1038 INSQSNAIENVII
-1051 YVQSYPS
+1051 YAQSYPS
-1058 QSKVVEQEDKVILNI
+1058 QCLISQQEEKLILSI
-1073 TSIDNL
+1073 KSIDKID
-1079 EKAIKVFSYLQ
+1079 KAIKVFTALQ
-1090 EDFVEKL
+1090 

>member
-16 EIVKNIKEYK
+16 EIVKNIKDYK

-130 PQAFCEKTVDKKSFN
+130 PQAFCEKTIDKKSFN
-145 KKTFTIAKNEDLNID
+145 KKTFTIAKNEELNID

-166 DDFGFERN
+166 DDFGFERS

-493 RLGSTTWQILKN
+493 RLGSTIWQTLKN

-583 KTEVAIRAAFKAV
+583 KTEVAIRASFKAV

-773 EIAQLLHQLL
+773 EIAQTLHQLV

-923 TYHKILNEAMDEIR
+923 TYHKILNESMDEIR

-987 DLAPLIQ
+987 DLAPLIK

>member
-275 KQNSNDTFIKSKEL
+275 KQNANDTFIKSKEL
-289 LNYIKEKKI
+289 LNYIKEKKF

-401 RYHKYKLRDGSKEQE
+401 RYHKFKLRDGSKEQE

-421 SLLSLTPGD
+421 SLLNLSPGD

-441 FAGLAKIDKGGKK
+441 FGGLEKIDKGGRK

-464 NDTLYV
+464 NDILYV

-485 TANIPKLN
+485 TANVPKLN
-493 RLGSTTWQILKN
+493 RLGSTTWQTLKN

-545 SFMYEDTPDQLK
+545 SFMYEDTADQLK

-758 GGQVYFVHNRVQTIH
+758 GGQVYFVHNRVQTIND
-773 EIAQLLHQLL
+773 IAQTLHQLL
-783 PKARIIVGHGQMEG
+783 PKARIVVGHGQMEG

-867 ESYLLTPEAHKRLSA
+867 EPYLLTQEAQKRLSA

-964 NYITNVVERLK
+964 NYITNIVERLK
-975 IYKQLDSMEDDK
+975 IYKQLDSMENEQ
-987 DLAPLIQ
+987 DLVPLKQ
-994 SLTDR
+994 SLVDR
-999 FGTIPWQTLELF
+999 FGEIPSQTLELF

-1090 EDFVEKL
+1090 EDFIEKL

>member
-16 EIVKNIKEYK
+16 EIVKNIKDYK

-115 LERLSLS
+115 LERLSCS

-145 KKTFTIAKNEDLNID
+145 KKTFTIVKNEELNID
-160 QLIDVL
+160 QLIEVL
-166 DDFGFERN
+166 DDFEFERS

-216 DVLTQL
+216 DILTQL

-493 RLGSTTWQILKN
+493 RLGSTTWQTLKN

-658 GTHRVVGKDVKFKD
+658 GTHRVIGKDVKFKD

-773 EIAQLLHQLL
+773 EIAQTLHQLL
-783 PKARIIVGHGQMEG
+783 PKARIVVGHGQMEG

-867 ESYLLTPEAHKRLSA
+867 EPYLLTPEAQKRLSA

-937 QDCGQIQEDATK
+937 QDCGQIQEDETK

-987 DLAPLIQ
+987 DLAPLIK

>member
-16 EIVKNIKEYK
+16 EIVKNIKDYK

-130 PQAFCEKTVDKKSFN
+130 PQAFCEKTVDKKSFT
-145 KKTFTIAKNEDLNID
+145 KKTFTIAKNEELNID

-166 DDFGFERN
+166 DDFGFERS

-493 RLGSTTWQILKN
+493 RLGSTTWQTLKN

-773 EIAQLLHQLL
+773 EIAQTLHQLV

>member
-1 MKRFSSIYSRSEKVQ
+1 MKRFSNKISRSEKVQ
-16 EIVKNIKEYK
+16 QLVENITLERNKIS
-26 EPVYIKG
+26 IKG

-41 ISSVVCELTEDF
+41 ISAVSTELTPEL
-53 THIFLFEDK
+53 THIFLFEEK

-74 YYNDS
+74 YFNDA
-79 EIDYNEK
+79 ELDYSQK
-86 HVLFY
+86 QILFY
-91 PSSFFHENDTNKLN
+91 PSSFFHENDANKLN
-105 NANILLRTAI
+105 NTSIQQRTSI
-115 LERLSLS
+115 LERITKS

-130 PQAFCEKTVDKKSFN
+130 PQAFCEKTIDKKSFDN
-145 KKTFTIAKNEDLNID
+145 KTIKITKNEELNID
-160 QLIDVL
+160 NLIDTL
-166 DDFGFERN
+166 DDFGFDRT
-174 DLVYQAGQY
+174 DIVYQAGQY
-183 SIRGGIIDVFSF
+183 SIRGGIIDVFSY

-216 DVLTQL
+216 EPTTQL
-222 SIEEKESFNIL
+222 SIEEKETFNII
-233 PNFTLSQEQT
+233 PNFTISQENN
-243 TKTSFT
+243 TKSSFA
-249 KWLNDKTILWVNQAD
+249 KWFNNKTIIWIDKAD
-264 LCLAKTMQIEE
+264 VCLSKAISIEE
-275 KQNSNDTFIKSKEL
+275 KQNSQQDIFISSKEFL
-289 LNYIKEKKI
+289 LALKKQTLVFIGNDFHNKEINPIK
-298 FFLGKNFQSKE
+298 FNTS
-309 KNPLI
+309 P
-314 FDIISQ
+314 Q

-328 MLIDCLEQ
+328 MLIDCLQQ
-336 KQEQNYQT
+336 KQEEHYET

-357 EKVLVEFAKN
+357 EKVLVEFSKG
-367 RNITTPVFLQGS
+367 RNMLNPSFIQGS
-379 IAEGFID
+379 ISEGFID
-386 NDHKLLLFTD
+386 HDNKLLLFTD

-401 RYHKYKLRDGSKEQE
+401 RYHKYKLRDGKANQE

-421 SLLSLTPGD
+421 DLLSLNPGD
-430 YVTHIDHGIGV
+430 YITHIDHGIGI
-441 FAGLAKIDKGGKK
+441 FGGLEKIDKGGKK

-459 LIFKG
+459 LIFKD
-464 NDTLYV
+464 NDILYI

-493 RLGSTTWQILKN
+493 RLGSSAWQTLKN

-526 ATKGYAFSADSY
+526 ASKGYAFSADSY

-545 SFMYEDTPDQLK
+545 SFMYEDTPDQFK
-557 ATIDVKRDM
+557 ATQDVKHDM
-566 ESSHPMDRLVCG
+566 ESEYPMDRLVCG

-625 FPCRVDYLNRFRT
+625 FPCRVDYLNRFRSA
-638 TKEKNQI
+638 KEKKEI
-645 LKDLQSGKIDILI
+645 LKDLSSGKIDILI

-739 VINFDKELIRDAI
+739 VINFDKDLLRDAI
-752 DFEIQR
+752 EFEIQR
-758 GGQVYFVHNRVQTIH
+758 GGQVYFVHNRVQTIN
-773 EIAQLLHQLL
+773 EIAKSLHQLC
-783 PKARIIVGHGQMEG
+783 PTAKIVIGHGQMDG
-797 EALERV
+797 EQLERV

-855 SNAKAFCYLIAP
+855 SNTKAFCYLIAP
-867 ESYLLTPEAHKRLSA
+867 EPYLLTNEAQKRLSA

-937 QDCGQIQEDATK
+937 QDCGQIQEDETK
-949 RECVIETDLEILIPD
+949 RECLIETDLEILIPD
-964 NYITNVVERLK
+964 NYISSVVERLK
-975 IYKQLDSMEDDK
+975 IYKQLDSMENENELPILK
-987 DLAPLIQ
+987 N

-999 FGTIPWQTLELF
+999 FGEIPQQTLELF
-1011 QIVKLRMLA
+1011 KIVKLRILA
-1020 KKIYAEKIS
+1020 KKLYIEKLS
-1029 IKQNKMAIT
+1029 IKQNKMT
-1038 FNFQSNAVERILS
+1038 SVFNSQSTAFERIIA
-1051 YVQSYPS
+1051 YAQSYPS
-1058 QSKVVEQEDKVILNI
+1058 QSQISEQEDKLIL
-1073 TSIDNL
+1073 SLKQVPDL
-1079 EKAIKVFSYLQ
+1079 QKAIEILTYLQ
-1090 EDFVEKL
+1090 EG

>member
-26 EPVYIKG
+26 EPLYIKG

-41 ISSVVCELTEDF
+41 ISSVTCELTEEF

-79 EIDYNEK
+79 EKEYNEK

-91 PSSFFHENDTNKLN
+91 PSSFFHENDANKLN
-105 NANILLRTAI
+105 NSNILLRTAI

-145 KKTFTIAKNEDLNID
+145 KKIFTISKNEELNID
-160 QLIDVL
+160 ELIDIL
-166 DDFGFERN
+166 DDFGFERS

-216 DVLTQL
+216 DILTQL

-233 PNFTLSQEQT
+233 PNFTLSQEQI

-249 KWLNDKTILWVNQAD
+249 KWFNDKTILWVNQAD
-264 LCLAKTMQIEE
+264 LCLAKFMQIEE
-275 KQNSNDTFIKSKEL
+275 KQNSNDTFLKSKEI
-289 LNYIKEKKI
+289 LNFFKEKKV
-298 FFLGKNFQSKE
+298 FFLGKNFKNEE

-336 KQEQNYQT
+336 KQEENYQT

-367 RNITTPVFLQGS
+367 RNILTPTFLQGS

-401 RYHKYKLRDGSKEQE
+401 RYHKYKLRDGKAQQE

-421 SLLSLTPGD
+421 DLLSLTPGD

-459 LIFKG
+459 LIFK
-464 NDTLYV
+464 NDDILYV
-470 SIHSLHKISRYSSKD
+470 SIHSLHKISRYSSKE
-485 TANIPKLN
+485 TANPPKLN
-493 RLGSTTWQILKN
+493 RLGSTTWQTLKN

-519 ALYAERK
+519 ALYAKRK
-526 ATKGYAFSADSY
+526 ATQGYAFSVDSY

-616 KTFSRRLKD
+616 KTFSQRLKD

-645 LKDLQSGKIDILI
+645 LKDLQIGKIDILI

-773 EIAQLLHQLL
+773 EIAQTLHQLV
-783 PKARIIVGHGQMEG
+783 PKARIVVGHGQMEG

-899 LDIRGAGNLL
+899 LDIRGAGDLL

-964 NYITNVVERLK
+964 KYISNIVERLK
-975 IYKQLDSMEDDK
+975 IYKQLDTMESEK
-987 DLAPLIQ
+987 DLPLLQQ
-994 SLTDR
+994 SLEDR
-999 FGTIPWQTLELF
+999 FGTIPSQTLELF

-1029 IKQNKMAIT
+1029 IKQNKIAIT
-1038 FNFQSNAVERILS
+1038 FNSQSNAVERILS

-1058 QSKVVEQEDKVILNI
+1058 QCTLEEKDDKLNLNI
-1073 TSIDNL
+1073 KSIGNL
-1079 EKAIKVFSYLQ
+1079 DDAIKVFTYLQ
-1090 EDFVEKL
+1090 EDVV

>member
-26 EPVYIKG
+26 EPLYIKG
-33 LSGSSLSL
+33 FSGSSNSL

-53 THIFLFEDK
+53 THIFLLDDK

-79 EIDYNEK
+79 EKEYNEK

-145 KKTFTIAKNEDLNID
+145 KKIFTISKNEELNID
-160 QLIDVL
+160 ELIDIL
-166 DDFGFERN
+166 DDFGFERS

-216 DVLTQL
+216 DILTQL

-233 PNFTLSQEQT
+233 PNFTLSQEQI

-249 KWLNDKTILWVNQAD
+249 KWFNDKTIIWVNQAD
-264 LCLAKTMQIEE
+264 LCLAKFMQIEE
-275 KQNSNDTFIKSKEL
+275 KQNSNDTFLKSKEI
-289 LNYIKEKKI
+289 LNFFKEKKV
-298 FFLGKNFQSKE
+298 FFLGKNFKNEE

-314 FDIISQ
+314 FDIIPQ

-336 KQEQNYQT
+336 KQEENYQT

-367 RNITTPVFLQGS
+367 RNILTPTFLQGS

-401 RYHKYKLRDGSKEQE
+401 RYHKYKLRDGKAQQE

-421 SLLSLTPGD
+421 DLLSLTPGD

-459 LIFKG
+459 LIFK
-464 NDTLYV
+464 NDDILYV
-470 SIHSLHKISRYSSKD
+470 SIHSLHKISRYSSKE
-485 TANIPKLN
+485 TANPPKLN
-493 RLGSTTWQILKN
+493 RLGSTTWQTLKN

-519 ALYAERK
+519 ALYAKRK
-526 ATKGYAFSADSY
+526 ATQGYAFSADSY

-616 KTFSRRLKD
+616 KTFSQRLKD

-645 LKDLQSGKIDILI
+645 LKDLQIGKIDILI

-773 EIAQLLHQLL
+773 EIAQTLHQLV
-783 PKARIIVGHGQMEG
+783 PKARIVVGHGQMEG

-899 LDIRGAGNLL
+899 LDIRGAGDLL

-964 NYITNVVERLK
+964 KYISNIVERLK
-975 IYKQLDSMEDDK
+975 IYKQLDTMESEK
-987 DLAPLIQ
+987 DLPLLQQ
-994 SLTDR
+994 SLEDR
-999 FGTIPWQTLELF
+999 FGTIPSQTLELF

-1058 QSKVVEQEDKVILNI
+1058 QCTLEEKDYKLNLNI
-1073 TSIDNL
+1073 KSIGNL
-1079 EKAIKVFSYLQ
+1079 DDAIKVFSYLQ
-1090 EDFVEKL
+1090 EDFV

>member
-16 EIVKNIKEYK
+16 EIVKNIKDYK

-145 KKTFTIAKNEDLNID
+145 KKTFTISKNEELNID

-166 DDFGFERN
+166 DDFGFERS

-493 RLGSTTWQILKN
+493 RLGSTTWQTLKN

-773 EIAQLLHQLL
+773 EIAQTLHQLV

-987 DLAPLIQ
+987 DLAPLIK

>member
-1 MKRFSSIYSRSEKVQ
+1 MKRFSQKYSLSQRVQQIVESITICKSKTCV
-16 EIVKNIKEYK
+16 
-26 EPVYIKG
+26 KG
-33 LSGSSLSL
+33 LSGASLSL
-41 ISSVVCELTEDF
+41 ISAITTELTKEF

-74 YYNDS
+74 YFNDA
-79 EIDYNEK
+79 EIDYSEK
-86 HVLFY
+86 QILFY
-91 PSSFFHENDTNKLN
+91 PSSFFHENDTNKLQHT
-105 NANILLRTAI
+105 NIQLRTAI
-115 LERLSLS
+115 LERLTNS
-122 TAKIIVTY
+122 TAKVIITY

-145 KKTFTIAKNEDLNID
+145 NNIISINKGEDLNID
-160 QLIDVL
+160 SLIDIL
-166 DDFGFERN
+166 DEFGFERS
-174 DLVYQAGQY
+174 DIVYQPGQY

-216 DVLTQL
+216 DILTQL
-222 SIEEKESFNIL
+222 SIDEKDNFNIV
-233 PNFTLSQEQT
+233 PNFTQNQETT
-243 TKTSFT
+243 TKTPFT
-249 KWLNDKTILWVNQAD
+249 KWLDEKTILWINQAD
-264 LCLAKTMQIEE
+264 ICLSKVMSIEE
-275 KQNSNDTFIKSKEL
+275 KQNTNDTFISSKEFL
-289 LNYIKEKKI
+289 TAVKGKTLVYLGNDFQNKET
-298 FFLGKNFQSKE
+298 
-309 KNPLI
+309 NPI
-314 FDIISQ
+314 CFNTSPQ
-320 PVFNANFP
+320 PVFNSNFSL
-328 MLIDCLEQ
+328 LIDCLQQ
-336 KQEQNYQT
+336 KQEEGYET

-357 EKVLVEFAKN
+357 EKVLVEFAKD
-367 RNITTPVFLQGS
+367 RNMIHPTFLQGS
-379 IAEGFID
+379 LSEGFID
-386 NDHKLLLFTD
+386 HDHKLLLFTD

-401 RYHKYKLRDGSKEQE
+401 RYHKYKLRDGKAQQE
-416 KITME
+416 KLTME
-421 SLLSLTPGD
+421 DLLNLSPGD

-441 FAGLAKIDKGGKK
+441 FAGLEKIDKGGRK

-464 NDTLYV
+464 NDILYV

-485 TANIPKLN
+485 TPNAPKLN
-493 RLGSTTWQILKN
+493 RLGSSAWQTLKN

-526 ATKGYAFSADSY
+526 ASKGYAFSADSY

-545 SFMYEDTPDQLK
+545 SFMYEDTPDQFK
-557 ATIDVKRDM
+557 ATKDVKQDM
-566 ESSHPMDRLVCG
+566 ESSYPMDRLVCG

-625 FPCRVDYLNRFRT
+625 FPCRVDYLNRFRS
-638 TKEKNQI
+638 TKEKKDI
-645 LKDLQSGKIDILI
+645 LKDLASGKIDILI

-691 LKQLKV
+691 LKQMKV
-697 NIDTLTLSAT
+697 NIDTLTLTAT

-739 VINFDKELIRDAI
+739 VINFDKDLIRDAI

-758 GGQVYFVHNRVQTIH
+758 GGQVYFVHNRVQSIND
-773 EIAQLLHQLL
+773 IAQTIHQLL
-783 PKARIIVGHGQMEG
+783 PKARIVVGHGQMEG

-838 QNYGLSD
+838 HNYGLSD

-867 ESYLLTPEAHKRLSA
+867 EPYLLTPEAQKRLSA

-909 GAEQSGFISDIGFE
+909 GAEQSGFISDIGYE

-937 QDCGQIQEDATK
+937 QDYGQIQEDETK

-964 NYITNVVERLK
+964 NYISNVVERLK
-975 IYKQLDSMEDDK
+975 VYKQLDAMESEE
-987 DLAPLIQ
+987 DLAPLMQ

-999 FGTIPWQTLELF
+999 FGSIPSQTLELF
-1011 QIVKLRMLA
+1011 EIVKLRILA
-1020 KKIYAEKIS
+1020 KKLYVEKIS
-1029 IKQNKMAIT
+1029 IKQNKMTIT
-1038 FNFQSNAVERILS
+1038 INSQSNAIENVII
-1051 YVQSYPS
+1051 YAQSYPS
-1058 QSKVVEQEDKVILNI
+1058 QCLVSQQEEKLILSI
-1073 TSIDNL
+1073 KSIDKID
-1079 EKAIKVFSYLQ
+1079 KAIKVFTALQ
-1090 EDFVEKL
+1090 

>member
-16 EIVKNIKEYK
+16 EIVKNIKDYK

-145 KKTFTIAKNEDLNID
+145 KKTFTIAKNEELNID

-493 RLGSTTWQILKN
+493 RLGSTTWQTLKN

-773 EIAQLLHQLL
+773 EIAQTLHQLV

-964 NYITNVVERLK
+964 NYIINVVERLK

-987 DLAPLIQ
+987 DLAPLIK

-1090 EDFVEKL
+1090 EDFIEKL

>member
-26 EPVYIKG
+26 EPLYIKG

-41 ISSVVCELTEDF
+41 ISSVTCELTEEF

-79 EIDYNEK
+79 EKEYNEK
-86 HVLFY
+86 NVLFY
-91 PSSFFHENDTNKLN
+91 PSSFFHENDANKLN
-105 NANILLRTAI
+105 NSNILLRTAI

-145 KKTFTIAKNEDLNID
+145 KKIFTISKNEELNID
-160 QLIDVL
+160 ELIDIL
-166 DDFGFERN
+166 DDFGFERS

-216 DVLTQL
+216 DILTQL

-233 PNFTLSQEQT
+233 PNFTLSQEQI

-249 KWLNDKTILWVNQAD
+249 KWFNDKTILWVNQAD
-264 LCLAKTMQIEE
+264 LCLAKFMQIEE
-275 KQNSNDTFIKSKEL
+275 KQNSNDSFLKSKEI
-289 LNYIKEKKI
+289 LNFFKEKKV
-298 FFLGKNFQSKE
+298 FFLGKNFKNEE

-336 KQEQNYQT
+336 KQAENYQT

-367 RNITTPVFLQGS
+367 RNILTPTFLQGS

-401 RYHKYKLRDGSKEQE
+401 RYHKYKLRDGKAQQE

-421 SLLSLTPGD
+421 DLLSLTPGD

-459 LIFKG
+459 LIFK
-464 NDTLYV
+464 NDDILYV
-470 SIHSLHKISRYSSKD
+470 SIHSLHKISRYSSKE
-485 TANIPKLN
+485 TANPPKLN
-493 RLGSTTWQILKN
+493 RLGSTTWQTLKN

-519 ALYAERK
+519 ALYAKRK
-526 ATKGYAFSADSY
+526 ATQGYAFSADSY

-616 KTFSRRLKD
+616 KTFSQRLKD

-645 LKDLQSGKIDILI
+645 LKDLQIGKIDILI

-773 EIAQLLHQLL
+773 EIAQTLHQLV
-783 PKARIIVGHGQMEG
+783 PKARIVVGHGQMEG

-899 LDIRGAGNLL
+899 LDIRGAGDLL

-964 NYITNVVERLK
+964 KYISNIVERLK
-975 IYKQLDSMEDDK
+975 VYKQLDTMESEK
-987 DLAPLIQ
+987 DLPLLQQ
-994 SLTDR
+994 SLEDR
-999 FGTIPWQTLELF
+999 FGTIPSQTLELF

-1038 FNFQSNAVERILS
+1038 FNSQSNAVERILS

-1058 QSKVVEQEDKVILNI
+1058 QCTLEEKDDKLNLNI
-1073 TSIDNL
+1073 KSIGNL
-1079 EKAIKVFSYLQ
+1079 DDAIKVFTYLQ
-1090 EDFVEKL
+1090 EENC

>member
-937 QDCGQIQEDATK
+937 QDYGQIQEDATK

-987 DLAPLIQ
+987 DLAPLIK

>member
-16 EIVKNIKEYK
+16 EIVKNIKDYK

-130 PQAFCEKTVDKKSFN
+130 PQAFCEKTVDKKSFT
-145 KKTFTIAKNEDLNID
+145 KKTFTIAKNEELNID

-166 DDFGFERN
+166 DDFGFERS

-493 RLGSTTWQILKN
+493 RLGSTTWQTLKN

-773 EIAQLLHQLL
+773 EIAQTLHQLV

-987 DLAPLIQ
+987 DLAPLIK

-1090 EDFVEKL
+1090 EDFIEKL

>member
-1 MKRFSSIYSRSEKVQ
+1 
-16 EIVKNIKEYK
+16 
-26 EPVYIKG
+26 
-33 LSGSSLSL
+33 
-41 ISSVVCELTEDF
+41 
-53 THIFLFEDK
+53 
-62 QKAAYFYNDLER
+62 
-74 YYNDS
+74 
-79 EIDYNEK
+79 
-86 HVLFY
+86 
-91 PSSFFHENDTNKLN
+91 
-105 NANILLRTAI
+105 
-115 LERLSLS
+115 
-122 TAKIIVTY
+122 
-130 PQAFCEKTVDKKSFN
+130 
-145 KKTFTIAKNEDLNID
+145 
-160 QLIDVL
+160 
-166 DDFGFERN
+166 
-174 DLVYQAGQY
+174 
-183 SIRGGIIDVFSF
+183 
-195 SQENPYRI
+195 
-203 ELFGDTIDSLRTF
+203 
-216 DVLTQL
+216 
-222 SIEEKESFNIL
+222 
-233 PNFTLSQEQT
+233 
-243 TKTSFT
+243 
-249 KWLNDKTILWVNQAD
+249 
-264 LCLAKTMQIEE
+264 
-275 KQNSNDTFIKSKEL
+275 
-289 LNYIKEKKI
+289 
-298 FFLGKNFQSKE
+298 
-309 KNPLI
+309 
-314 FDIISQ
+314 
-320 PVFNANFP
+320 P

-367 RNITTPVFLQGS
+367 RNIITPTFLQGS

-401 RYHKYKLRDGSKEQE
+401 RYHKFKLRDGSKEQE

-421 SLLSLTPGD
+421 SLLNLSPGD

-441 FAGLAKIDKGGKK
+441 FGGLEKIDKGGRK

-464 NDTLYV
+464 NDILYV

-485 TANIPKLN
+485 TANVPKLN
-493 RLGSTTWQILKN
+493 RLGSTTWQTLKN

-545 SFMYEDTPDQLK
+545 SFMYEDTADQLK

-758 GGQVYFVHNRVQTIH
+758 GGQVYFVHNRVQTIND
-773 EIAQLLHQLL
+773 IAQTLHHLL
-783 PKARIIVGHGQMEG
+783 PKARIVVGHGQMEG

-867 ESYLLTPEAHKRLSA
+867 EPYLLTQEAQKRLSA

-964 NYITNVVERLK
+964 NYITNIVERLK
-975 IYKQLDSMEDDK
+975 IYKQLDSMENEQ
-987 DLAPLIQ
+987 DLVPLKQ
-994 SLTDR
+994 SLVDR
-999 FGTIPWQTLELF
+999 FGEIPSQTLELF

-1020 KKIYAEKIS
+1020 KRVYVEKIS
-1029 IKQNKMAIT
+1029 IKQNKMTVT
-1038 FNFQSNAVERILS
+1038 FNFKSNAVERIIS
-1051 YVQSYPS
+1051 YVQSYPA
-1058 QSKVVEQEDKVILNI
+1058 QSSVSEQEDKVNLSIK
-1073 TSIDNL
+1073 SIDNL
-1079 EKAIKVFSYLQ
+1079 DKAIKVLTYLQ
-1090 EDFVEKL
+1090 EDSL

>member
-16 EIVKNIKEYK
+16 EIVRNIKEYK

-145 KKTFTIAKNEDLNID
+145 KKTFTIAKNEELNID

-166 DDFGFERN
+166 DDFGFERS

-493 RLGSTTWQILKN
+493 RLGSTTWQTLKN

-773 EIAQLLHQLL
+773 EIAQLLHQLV

-937 QDCGQIQEDATK
+937 QDYGQIQEDATK

-987 DLAPLIQ
+987 DLAPLIK

-1058 QSKVVEQEDKVILNI
+1058 QSKVVEQDDKVILNI

-1079 EKAIKVFSYLQ
+1079 GKAIKVFSYLQ

>member
-16 EIVKNIKEYK
+16 EIVRNIKEYK
-26 EPVYIKG
+26 EPFYIKG

-41 ISSVVCELTEDF
+41 ISSVTCELTEDF

-91 PSSFFHENDTNKLN
+91 PSSFFHENDNNKLN

-145 KKTFTIAKNEDLNID
+145 KKIFTISKNEELNIEE
-160 QLIDVL
+160 LIDVL
-166 DDFGFERN
+166 DDFGFERS

-216 DVLTQL
+216 DILTQL

-233 PNFTLSQEQT
+233 PNFTLSQEQI

-249 KWLNDKTILWVNQAD
+249 KWFNDKTIIWVNQAD
-264 LCLAKTMQIEE
+264 LCLAKFMQIEE
-275 KQNSNDTFIKSKEL
+275 KQNFNDSFLKSKEI
-289 LNYIKEKKI
+289 LNFFKEKKV
-298 FFLGKNFQSKE
+298 FFFEKNFKNEE

-367 RNITTPVFLQGS
+367 RNILTPTFLQGS

-401 RYHKYKLRDGSKEQE
+401 RYHKYKLRDGKAQQE

-421 SLLSLTPGD
+421 DLLSLTPGD

-459 LIFKG
+459 LIFKD
-464 NDTLYV
+464 NDSLYV
-470 SIHSLHKISRYSSKD
+470 SIHSLHKISRYSSKE
-485 TANIPKLN
+485 TANPPKLN
-493 RLGSTTWQILKN
+493 RLGSTTWQTLKN

-519 ALYAERK
+519 ALYAKRK
-526 ATKGYAFSADSY
+526 ATQGYAFSADSY

-616 KTFSRRLKD
+616 KTFSQRLKD

-645 LKDLQSGKIDILI
+645 LKDLQIGKIDILI

-773 EIAQLLHQLL
+773 EIAQTLHQLV
-783 PKARIIVGHGQMEG
+783 PKARIVVGHGQMEG

-964 NYITNVVERLK
+964 KYISNIVERLK
-975 IYKQLDSMEDDK
+975 IYKQLDTMESEK
-987 DLAPLIQ
+987 DLPLLQ
-994 SLTDR
+994 KSLEDR
-999 FGTIPWQTLELF
+999 FGTIPSQTLELF

-1051 YVQSYPS
+1051 YVQSYPT
-1058 QSKVVEQEDKVILNI
+1058 QSSVSEQEDKVVLSIK
-1073 TSIDNL
+1073 SIDNL
-1079 EKAIKVFSYLQ
+1079 DKAIKVFTYLQ
-1090 EDFVEKL
+1090 EDFV

>member
-1 MKRFSSIYSRSEKVQ
+1 MKRFSSIYSRSEKVK
-16 EIVKNIKEYK
+16 EIVENIKDYK
-26 EPVYIKG
+26 EPLCLKG
-33 LSGSSLSL
+33 LSGSSLSI

-53 THIFLFEDK
+53 THIFLLDEK

-74 YYNDS
+74 YYNDAEKDYS
-79 EIDYNEK
+79 EK
-86 HVLFY
+86 KVLFL
-91 PSSFFHENDTNKLN
+91 PSSFFHENDANKLN

-115 LERLSLS
+115 LERLSCGN
-122 TAKIIVTY
+122 AKIIVTY

-145 KKTFTIAKNEDLNID
+145 KRVFTLTKNEELNID
-160 QLIDVL
+160 ELIDVL
-166 DDFGFERN
+166 DDFGFERT

-183 SIRGGIIDVFSF
+183 SIRGGIIDVYSF

-216 DVLTQL
+216 DVLSQL

-233 PNFTLSQEQT
+233 PNFTISQEQT
-243 TKTSFT
+243 TKSSIT
-249 KWLNDKTILWVNQAD
+249 KWFDDKTILWVKDAD
-264 LCLAKTMQIEE
+264 LCLARAMSIEE
-275 KQNSNDTFIKSKEL
+275 KQNTNDTFIKSKEL
-289 LNYIKEKKI
+289 VNLNKEKKI
-298 FFLGKNFQSKE
+298 FFFGKNFQSKE
-309 KNPLI
+309 INPLI
-314 FDIISQ
+314 FDISAQ

-367 RNITTPVFLQGS
+367 RNIITPTFLQGS

-401 RYHKYKLRDGSKEQE
+401 RYHKFKLRDGSKEQE

-421 SLLSLTPGD
+421 SLLNLSPGD

-441 FAGLAKIDKGGKK
+441 FGGLEKIDKGGRK

-464 NDTLYV
+464 NDILYV

-485 TANIPKLN
+485 TANVPKLN
-493 RLGSTTWQILKN
+493 RLGSTTWQTLKN

-545 SFMYEDTPDQLK
+545 SFMYEDTADQLK

-758 GGQVYFVHNRVQTIH
+758 GGQVYFVHNRVQTIND
-773 EIAQLLHQLL
+773 IAQTLHQLL
-783 PKARIIVGHGQMEG
+783 PKARIVVGHGQMEG

-845 LHQLRGRVGR
+845 LYQLRGRVGR

-867 ESYLLTPEAHKRLSA
+867 EPYLLTQEAQKRLSA

-964 NYITNVVERLK
+964 NYITNIVERLK
-975 IYKQLDSMEDDK
+975 IYKQLDSMENEQ
-987 DLAPLIQ
+987 DLVPLKQ
-994 SLTDR
+994 SLVDR
-999 FGTIPWQTLELF
+999 FGEIPSQTLELF

-1020 KKIYAEKIS
+1020 KRVYVEKIS
-1029 IKQNKMAIT
+1029 IKQNKMTVT
-1038 FNFQSNAVERILS
+1038 FNSQSNAFERIML
-1051 YVQSYPS
+1051 YVQSFPS
-1058 QSKVVEQEDKVILNI
+1058 QCSLVEQDEKLILNI
-1073 TSIDNL
+1073 KSINNL
-1079 EKAIKVFSYLQ
+1079 DEAIKVLTYLQ
-1090 EDFVEKL
+1090 EEKC